1 MDARTTTLD
10 GNSRQSEATSA
21 DASPTLDQL
30 HESTRDL
37 IRARTR
43 EEIAEIVVD
52 AAHQILGFT
61 GTGIRFYDP
70 ESDALVNA
78 SFDGDPAD
86 EVEAR
91 PDFDVDDSPHGDA
104 FRSGQTVAYDVPE
117 DGGPYGLDPF
127 ERTMYVPIGDHGVL
141 SLGRADP
148 GSFDRVDVQ
157 YAEIL
162 AANTRASLDRIE
174 REARLRE
181 QRRELERKNER
192 LQQFASVVSHDMRGP
207 INAAQGYLEFARD
220 DGDEEFFRRIDDAL
234 DRLARF
240 TTDLLTL
247 ARRTAEVGDPAEVD
261 LASVAGDA
269 WRSVDTKR
277 ATLTRPEDATVEAD
291 PESLQRLFENL
302 FRNAVMHAG
311 PDVAVTVGTVDGGF
325 YVADD
330 GPGIPERERD
340 SVFEEGYSTSSD
352 GTGLGL
358 TIVES
363 LAGAH
368 GWDVSLAVGDDGGAR
383 FEITGVERV

>member
-1 MDARTTTLD
+1 MEGRTTTLD
-10 GNSRQSEATSA
+10 ARASASASA

-30 HESTRDL
+30 HESTREL

-43 EEIAEIVVD
+43 AEIAEIAVD
-52 AAHQILGFT
+52 AAHQILGFA
-61 GTGIRFYDP
+61 GTGIRFYDA
-70 ESDALVNA
+70 ESDALVNV
-78 SFDGDPAD
+78 SFDGEPAD
-86 EVEAR
+86 EVETR
-91 PDFDVDDSPHGDA
+91 PDFDVDSSPHGDA
-104 FRSGQTVAYDVPE
+104 FRRGKPVVYDV
-117 DGGPYGLDPF
+117 DDVDDPYGLDPF
-127 ERTMYVPIGDHGVL
+127 ERTMYVPLGDHGVL
-141 SLGRADP
+141 SLGRTDS
-148 GSFDRVDVQ
+148 GGFDRADVQ

-162 AANTRASLDRIE
+162 AANTRASLDRLE
-174 REARLRE
+174 RESRLRE
-181 QRRELERKNER
+181 QRRELERKNQR

-207 INAAQGYLEFARD
+207 INAAQGYLEFAEE

-247 ARRTAEVGDPAEVD
+247 ARRTADVGDPDEVD
-261 LASVAGDA
+261 LATVTHDA

-277 ATLTRPEDATVEAD
+277 ATLTPPEDATVVAD
-291 PESLQRLFENL
+291 SESLQRILENL

-311 PDVAVTVGTVDGGF
+311 PEVEVTVEALDAGF
-325 YVADD
+325 RVEDD

-363 LAGAH
+363 LADAH
-368 GWDVSLAVGDDGGAR
+368 GWDVSLEAGVERGAR
-383 FEITGVERV
+383 FEITGVDRV